1 MILTL
6 ITINILVVFNFLT
19 ETSIKIIEEKLD
31 VSVFFLPEVEDAE
44 VLAIKQ
50 EFEALPQTKSVEF
63 ISREQRV
70 QDFQSEYADNPEII
84 DSVNEIDENPFGSA
98 LVIKTHQTEDYDII
112 VNILDQERYAG
123 LIEEKD
129 YKNHQEVISTISN
142 ITGKARRTG
151 EIMSVVFA
159 IIAILIVFN
168 TIRVAIYTHKE
179 EIAIMKTVGAA
190 NWFVKFPFVVQS
202 ILYSVVALVFMV
214 LIWYAFLRVADQQ
227 VQNFFGSD
235 VSLLVYFRDNFM
247 RIFGTELAVV
257 IVLTILSSSVALRR
271 YLKS

>member
-1 MILTL
+1 MFIISFFRTIKFAFRDFFRNFWLSFVAVTVLILAL

-70 QDFQSEYADNPEII
+70 QDFQSEYADNP
-84 DSVNEIDENPFGSA
+84 FGSA

-159 IIAILIVFN
+159 I
-168 TIRVAIYTHKE
+168 
-179 EIAIMKTVGAA
+179 
-190 NWFVKFPFVVQS
+190 
-202 ILYSVVALVFMV
+202 
-214 LIWYAFLRVADQQ
+214 
-227 VQNFFGSD
+227 
-235 VSLLVYFRDNFM
+235 
-247 RIFGTELAVV
+247 
-257 IVLTILSSSVALRR
+257 
-271 YLKS
+271 